1 MLCGNT
7 LHRLIM
13 LATHVF
19 GVACAGTTLNLGGTE
34 SGLSFSYHGNPSP
47 SGDGFQFPSCG
58 GVLRHRRAV
67 TGRVVFTSPFPGPGK
82 K

>member
-13 LATHVF
+13 LATHMF
-19 GVACAGTTLNLGGTE
+19 GVERAGTTLNLGGTE

-47 SGDGFQFPSCG
+47 FGDDF
-58 GVLRHRRAV
+58 V
-67 TGRVVFTSPFPGPGK
+67 
-82 K
+82 

>member
-13 LATHVF
+13 LATHMFCVER
-19 GVACAGTTLNLGGTE
+19 AGTALNLGGTE

-47 SGDGFQFPSCG
+47 FWGRFLFPFASAPAKFEKFRG
-58 GVLRHRRAV
+58 
-67 TGRVVFTSPFPGPGK
+67 
-82 K
+82 

>member
-47 SGDGFQFPSCG
+47 SGDGFLVPLLWRGAAAPPCG
-58 GVLRHRRAV
+58 DGQGGLYITVPWA
-67 TGRVVFTSPFPGPGK
+67 G
-82 K
+82 